1 MNQDERFTIPF
12 HPVMDGKIVDVDV
25 LRCRHLTLPAS
36 IYWTD
41 TALIPNMPTNEAE
54 LIESPVA
61 RLYSRPGL
69 SIHLAGPG
77 LQRLQIERRRLAL
90 LYVPES
96 AIKQSPAS
104 LAIMLHGAGG
114 NAEHGMDLLRAY
126 ADHAGVIL
134 LAPESRKSSWDIIS
148 DAQYGPDVRF
158 IDSCLTE
165 VFGQFAIG
173 PKRIALGG
181 FSDGASYALSLGL
194 SNGALFQTILAFSPG
209 FMAPVRIEDEPRIF
223 LSHGTADEVLPIDVC
238 GRRVRRALRSH
249 PELTVEYRE
258 FQGRHTVP
266 AEMKEAALRFFLQ
279 HEST

>member
-1 MNQDERFTIPF
+1 M
-12 HPVMDGKIVDVDV
+12 
-25 LRCRHLTLPAS
+25 PA
-36 IYWTD
+36 
-41 TALIPNMPTNEAE
+41 NEAE

-61 RLYSRPGL
+61 RLHARPGL

-77 LQRLQIERRRLAL
+77 LQKLQIERRRMAL

-96 AIKQSPAS
+96 AIDQPPAP
-104 LAIMLHGAGG
+104 LAVMLHGAGG
-114 NAEHGMDLLRAY
+114 NAEHGMDILRSY
-126 ADHAGVIL
+126 AEQAGLML

-165 VFGQFAIG
+165 VFRQFAVDAS
-173 PKRIALGG
+173 RIALGG

-223 LSHGTADEVLPIDVC
+223 ISHGTADEVLPVDVC
-238 GRRVRRALRSH
+238 GRRIRRTLRSH
-249 PELTVEYRE
+249 PQLTLEYRE
-258 FQGRHTVP
+258 FEGAHTVP
-266 AEMKEAALRFFLQ
+266 AEMKEAALRFFLRR
-279 HEST
+279 ESA